1 MVSAKVSVC
10 LDQSDVVQEPQQEE
24 GIEQLFFQFQM
35 TSLFRQTNS
44 ELVPLNSLYKT
55 LQEFDSREGYVVDA
69 RLMHFAYG
77 ITIQ

>member
-24 GIEQLFFQFQM
+24 GIEQFQM